1 VGIKNKSFK
10 LLITRVPEGCQSIS
24 LDLTLH
30 EQFNDAVAIK
40 RAAVQITA
48 RPKLKNVSRLA
59 FCWLKSGENKSLIVL

>member
-30 EQFNDAVAIK
+30 EHFNDAVAIK
-40 RAAVQITA
+40 RAAVQNYSKAKAEKCVPT
-48 RPKLKNVSRLA
+48 S
-59 FCWLKSGENKSLIVL
+59 VLLVKVWRK